1 MWEQGEDN
9 LGLWSV
15 FEKHDQNRNPAE
27 NLKIMGPAEAP
38 VPRLKNEF
46 RYQFL
51 IKAANRK
58 ALNELLQQIRAF
70 AIQRKW
76 GATALV
82 IDVDP
87 LTLM

>member
-1 MWEQGEDN
+1 MRMSSE
-9 LGLWSV
+9 LGMTLT
-15 FEKHDQNRNPAE
+15 PTPE

-38 VPRLKNEF
+38 MPRLKNEF

-58 ALNELLQQIRAF
+58 SLNELLQQIRAF
-70 AIQRKW
+70 ATQRKW